1 MKQKEKLK
9 QQQKYIQY
17 NNGEKS
23 MVRRWIE
30 TVITI
35 KLGQKLLKLV

>member
-35 KLGQKLLKLV
+35 KLGQKIRVC

>member
-35 KLGQKLLKLV
+35 KLGQKLLKLI